1 MKNISVLYGII
12 LILAI
17 SLLVSLLGLCNSERS
32 PIIPSAGII
41 NSIESNQAHGA
52 VLFSDNGD
60 ISLVNSKGQ
69 PGTPCSFASL
79 DGKAQQKSTG
89 KPCKGF
95 DGGKVL
101 SLKAI
106 PLLGTKGSF
115 CMGIINGRGQLV
127 QVCD

>member
-12 LILAI
+12 VILAI
-17 SLLVSLLGLCNSERS
+17 SLLISVLSLSKQGSNT
-32 PIIPSAGII
+32 IIASTGIV
-41 NSIESNQAHGA
+41 NSIKNTQAHGA
-52 VLFSDNGD
+52 ILFDESGG
-60 ISLVNSKGQ
+60 ISLVNSKGE
-69 PGTPCSFASL
+69 PGVKCAFATL
-79 DGKAQQKSTG
+79 DGKAQQQSEG

-95 DGGKVL
+95 NGGKVL

-115 CMGIINGRGQLV
+115 CMGIIDGTGSLV